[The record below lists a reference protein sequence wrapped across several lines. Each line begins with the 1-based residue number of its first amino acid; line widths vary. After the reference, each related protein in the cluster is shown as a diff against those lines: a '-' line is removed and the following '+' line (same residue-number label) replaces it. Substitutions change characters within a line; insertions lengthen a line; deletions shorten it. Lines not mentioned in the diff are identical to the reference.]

1 MRPDRWTTTG
11 ATPVGELRVVARDAG
26 LVAVDFLDEAPPTS
40 ASEARVR
47 SRVSGRLE
55 RRPLGERDEGD
66 PLLRSAVA
74 QLEAYFAGALEE
86 FDLPLAPEGTPF
98 QLRVWDQLRSIR
110 YGETA
115 SYGEVARRLGLTGH
129 GARAVGLANGSNPIP
144 VIVPC
149 HRVVGASGLLTGYGG
164 GLDRKRTLLDL
175 ESERLF

>member
-1 MRPDRWTTTG
+1 MTPDRWTTTG
-11 ATPVGELRVVARDAG
+11 ETPVGDLRVVTRGAG
-26 LVAVDFLDEAPPTS
+26 LVAVDFLDEAPATS

-47 SRVSGRLE
+47 SRVSGRLD
-55 RRPLGERDEGD
+55 RRPLGERDDAD
-66 PLLRSAVA
+66 PLLREAVA
-74 QLEAYFAGALEE
+74 QLEAYFAGTLEE
-86 FDLPLAPEGTPF
+86 FDLPLAPDGTPF
-98 QLRVWDQLRSIR
+98 QMRVWEQLRSIR

-164 GLDRKRTLLDL
+164 GLDRKRTLLDI

>member
-1 MRPDRWTTTG
+1 MRADRWTTTG
-11 ATPVGELRVVARDAG
+11 PTPVGELRVVARDAG
-26 LVAVDFLDEAPPTS
+26 LVAVDFLDETPPTS

-47 SRVSGRLE
+47 SRVTGRLE
-55 RRPLGERDEGD
+55 RRPLAERDDED

-74 QLEAYFAGALEE
+74 QLHAYFAGTLEE
-86 FDLPLAPEGTPF
+86 FELPLAPEGTPF
-98 QLRVWDQLRSIR
+98 QLRVWEQLRSIG

-175 ESERLF
+175 ESDRLF

>member
-11 ATPVGELRVVARDAG
+11 ATPVGELRVVARDVG
-26 LVAVDFLDEAPPTS
+26 LVAVDFLDDAPPTS

-47 SRVSGRLE
+47 SRVSGRLG
-55 RRPLGERDEGD
+55 RRPLGERADGD
-66 PLLRSAVA
+66 PVLRSAVA
-74 QLEAYFAGALEE
+74 QLHAYFAGTLEE

-98 QLRVWDQLRSIR
+98 QLRVWEQLRSIR

-115 SYGEVARRLGLTGH
+115 SYGDVARWLGLTGH